1 MLYRVCVKFPPVL
14 SIPDTEGR
22 GKKGWATEQDEEEE
36 EESAIKTFFF
46 LSCTKAGCVGRV
58 LLLSGGLFIDHTA
71 RPLLVNRGG
80 RGGGSAA
87 MLAKPVRRV
96 SLNTTH
102 CDMQIVFFKKNI
114 HLKRL
119 LEIKYIQYTHLF
131 KYSKISRD
139 VLMIGLFAVAP
150 SSLSSCGPVDRQTG
164 CS

>member
-22 GKKGWATEQDEEEE
+22 GKKGWATEQEEEEE

-80 RGGGSAA
+80 RGGSAA

-102 CDMQIVFFKKNI
+102 CDMQIVFLKKI
-114 HLKRL
+114 F
-119 LEIKYIQYTHLF
+119 T
-131 KYSKISRD
+131 
-139 VLMIGLFAVAP
+139 
-150 SSLSSCGPVDRQTG
+150 
-164 CS
+164 